1 MTDKLLSESE
11 SKMKKAVEALKRNLA
26 TIRTGRASPGLIEG
40 LMVDYFGTSMPLNQ
54 LATISVPEA
63 RLLAIQPWDKQ
74 AISLVEKAILQANL
88 GLNPSNDGTLIRIP
102 IPPLTDER
110 RQELVKMVQKRVE
123 EGRVSIRNARRDSM
137 DQARS
142 LKKNKEISE
151 DQERRAE
158 ERLQKLTDDY
168 VRRINDAGAA
178 KEKDLIE
185 T

>member
-54 LATISVPEA
+54 LANISVPEA

-123 EGRVSIRNARRDSM
+123 EGRVSIRNARRDSV

>member
-11 SKMKKAVEALKRNLA
+11 SKMKKTVEALKRNLA

-54 LATISVPEA
+54 LANISVPEA

-123 EGRVSIRNARRDSM
+123 EGRVSIRNARRDSV

>member
-54 LATISVPEA
+54 LANISVPEA
-63 RLLAIQPWDKQ
+63 RLLAVQPWDKQ

-142 LKKNKEISE
+142 LKKSKEISE
-151 DQERRAE
+151 DQERRAG

>member
-54 LATISVPEA
+54 LANISVPEA

>member
-11 SKMKKAVEALKRNLA
+11 SKMKRAVEALRRNLA

-54 LATISVPEA
+54 IANISVPEA
-63 RLLAIQPWDKQ
+63 RLLAVQPWDKQ

-110 RQELVKMVQKRVE
+110 RQDLVKMVQKRVE

-158 ERLQKLTDDY
+158 EQLQKLTDDY
-168 VRRINDAGAA
+168 VRRINDAGVA

>member
-54 LATISVPEA
+54 LANISVPEA

-110 RQELVKMVQKRVE
+110 RQELLKMVQKRVE
-123 EGRVSIRNARRDSM
+123 EGRVSIRNARRDSV

>member
-1 MTDKLLSESE
+1 
-11 SKMKKAVEALKRNLA
+11 MKRAVEALQRNLA
-26 TIRTGRASPGLIEG
+26 TIRTGRASPGLIEN

-54 LATISVPEA
+54 LANISVPEA

-74 AISLVEKAILQANL
+74 AISLVEKTILQANL

-110 RQELVKMVQKRVE
+110 RQELVKMVHKRVE

-137 DQARS
+137 DQART
-142 LKKNKEISE
+142 LKKKKEISE

-168 VRRINDAGAA
+168 VRRINDVGAA
-178 KEKDLIE
+178 QEKELIE

>member
-1 MTDKLLSESE
+1 MTDKLLSEAE
-11 SKMKKAVEALKRNLA
+11 SKMKKAVEALKRNLT

-54 LATISVPEA
+54 LANISVPEA

-137 DQARS
+137 DQTRS

-151 DQERRAE
+151 AQERRTE

>member
-11 SKMKKAVEALKRNLA
+11 SKMKKAVEALKRKLA

-54 LATISVPEA
+54 LANISVPEA

-123 EGRVSIRNARRDSM
+123 EGRVSIRNARRDSV

>member
-1 MTDKLLSESE
+1 
-11 SKMKKAVEALKRNLA
+11 
-26 TIRTGRASPGLIEG
+26 IEN

-54 LATISVPEA
+54 LANISVPEA

-74 AISLVEKAILQANL
+74 AISLVEKTILQANL

-110 RQELVKMVQKRVE
+110 RQELVKMVHKRVE

-137 DQARS
+137 DQART
-142 LKKNKEISE
+142 LKKEKEISE
-151 DQERRAE
+151 DEERRAE
-158 ERLQKLTDDY
+158 ERLQKLTDNY
-168 VRRINDAGAA
+168 VRRVNDVGAA
-178 KEKDLIE
+178 KEKELIE

>member
-54 LATISVPEA
+54 LANISVPEA
-63 RLLAIQPWDKQ
+63 RLLAVQPWDKQ

-88 GLNPSNDGTLIRIP
+88 GLNPGNDGTLIRIP

-110 RQELVKMVQKRVE
+110 RQELVKMVKKRVE

-142 LKKNKEISE
+142 LKKSKEISE
-151 DQERRAE
+151 DQERRAG